1 MFILNEKD
9 FKIIKIQIPAG
20 QANPSPPVGPALG
33 QHGVNIMDFCKK
45 FNSYTKDKSGSIIPV
60 IIKVYKNKS
69 FTFIT
74 KQPYAV
80 TLIKKM
86 AGLSLDKKPGSGAK
100 TSGKEIVA
108 KLTIKQLREIAESK
122 KSDLNSY
129 DVESAMKIISGTA
142 KSMGVE
148 IIKTTS
154 N

>member
-1 MFILNEKD
+1 MFILNKKD

-20 QANPSPPVGPALG
+20 KANPSPPVGPALG

-45 FNSYTKDKSGSIIPV
+45 FNLHTKDKSGSIVPV

-74 KQPYAV
+74 KQPHAV

-100 TSGKEIVA
+100 NSGKEIVA
-108 KLTIKQLREIAESK
+108 KLTMKQLREIAEYK

-148 IIKTTS
+148 IIKPTS